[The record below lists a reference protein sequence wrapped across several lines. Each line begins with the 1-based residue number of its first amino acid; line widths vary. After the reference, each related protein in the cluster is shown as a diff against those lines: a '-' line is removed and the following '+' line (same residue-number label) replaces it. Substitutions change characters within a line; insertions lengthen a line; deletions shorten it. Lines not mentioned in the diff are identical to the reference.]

1 MVLIIVQ
8 TLFVFSMQE
17 RDEAVDIRRSLER
30 EVDVLKE
37 RLVAAERAASANRS
51 EIDMREERMNRKERE
66 LRSNIHDIQSAKSSV
81 RLFMEQIATLL
92 SEVDDSV
99 LEWSEESIKSRV
111 ASLRSRNKE
120 MVSVGFILIY

>member
-1 MVLIIVQ
+1 M
-8 TLFVFSMQE
+8 
-17 RDEAVDIRRSLER
+17 
-30 EVDVLKE
+30 
-37 RLVAAERAASANRS
+37 AAERAASANRS